1 MVSCAVCRVAHA
13 CEPAFVPSHPF
24 SCKYSRAPL
33 RPGQAHPSGEPERHA
48 LARAHSGA
56 MSRVAHVEANHAP
69 PPASRWTS
77 VLRCVCVCVCTKVGE
92 HPMSVCL
99 SLSQPRLQVGR
110 VAAAGR
116 LAGAGAR
123 RALGSRAAVGIPPWA
138 TDPNRAK
145 RAVCC
150 TPAHRG
156 QAKA

>member
-1 MVSCAVCRVAHA
+1 VASLSATLLRARTVERCRASCTWKPTMRLRLLLAG
-13 CEPAFVPSHPF
+13 
-24 SCKYSRAPL
+24 PL
-33 RPGQAHPSGEPERHA
+33 CSG
-48 LARAHSGA
+48 
-56 MSRVAHVEANHAP
+56 
-69 PPASRWTS
+69 
-77 VLRCVCVCVCTKVGE
+77 VCVCVCTKVGE

-110 VAAAGR
+110 VAGAGR
-116 LAGAGAR
+116 LAGVGAR

-145 RAVCC
+145 WAVCC

>member
-1 MVSCAVCRVAHA
+1 
-13 CEPAFVPSHPF
+13 
-24 SCKYSRAPL
+24 
-33 RPGQAHPSGEPERHA
+33 
-48 LARAHSGA
+48 

-77 VLRCVCVCVCTKVGE
+77 VLRCVCVCTKVGE

-110 VAAAGR
+110 VAAARR
-116 LAGAGAR
+116 LAGARAR
-123 RALGSRAAVGIPPWA
+123 RALGSRAAVGIPLWA
-138 TDPNRAK
+138 TDPNRVK
-145 RAVCC
+145 WAVCC